1 MITQNICNI
10 ASQLVRYHIFLICL
24 LKESLFTCDIQAQ
37 FTNQTKPNHTVQKE
51 KQKKLLLLEFMNC
64 PDTTMTSVSFQ
75 NKISAP
81 THRCESE
88 CAKLTPIC
96 LNQWFFFS
104 PFSILSGSKFDPGR
118 PHVEHNC
125 RHT

>member
-10 ASQLVRYHIFLICL
+10 ASQLVRYHIFLIGL
-24 LKESLFTCDIQAQ
+24 LKESLFTWDIQAQ

-51 KQKKLLLLEFMNC
+51 KQKKLLLLEFMNY

-81 THRCESE
+81 THRCESD
-88 CAKLTPIC
+88 CVKRTPIFVGSVV
-96 LNQWFFFS
+96 FFF
-104 PFSILSGSKFDPGR
+104 LSR
-118 PHVEHNC
+118 
-125 RHT
+125 